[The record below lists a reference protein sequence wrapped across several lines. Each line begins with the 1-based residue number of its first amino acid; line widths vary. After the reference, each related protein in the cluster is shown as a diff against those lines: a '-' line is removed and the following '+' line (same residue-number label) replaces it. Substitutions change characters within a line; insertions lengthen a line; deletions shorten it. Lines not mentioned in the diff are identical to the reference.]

1 MNPLRVGDIL
11 GLIACVF
18 NDVDVLLLP
27 PAPIALIVL
36 LRGYRERERQKERTW
51 SPSI

>member
-1 MNPLRVGDIL
+1 MGDIL

-18 NDVDVLLLP
+18 NEVDVLLLP
-27 PAPIALIVL
+27 PAPVDLIVL
-36 LRGYRERERQKERTW
+36 LRGYRERERKKERTW